1 MKIELIK
8 KYTFG
13 AKEKEIG
20 TIAEVTN
27 GLAEVLIKK
36 GIAKEYKDRIEIKE
50 ILNKKSN
57 KEEKNVILQNNQ
69 NRSSSHPRNTKN
81 SNNQSSWPRATTN
94 PSCSITQMTSKIY
107 RKPYTPR
114 RQENQRFR

>member
-36 GIAKEYKDRIEIKE
+36 GIAKEVKQGIEIKE

-69 NRSSSHPRNTKN
+69 NRSEKNDTKN
-81 SNNQSSWPRATTN
+81 
-94 PSCSITQMTSKIY
+94 K
-107 RKPYTPR
+107 
-114 RQENQRFR
+114 